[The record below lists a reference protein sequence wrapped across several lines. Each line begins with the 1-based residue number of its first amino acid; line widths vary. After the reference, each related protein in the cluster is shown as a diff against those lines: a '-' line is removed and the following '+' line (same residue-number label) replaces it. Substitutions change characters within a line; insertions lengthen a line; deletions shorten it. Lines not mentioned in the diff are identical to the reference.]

1 MTRPMSRRCFGAA
14 YAPGPRI
21 LFTNAM
27 LTTTNTKMG
36 WRRTG
41 AALGLALLVVG
52 SGCTPPGPRA
62 LLDGEKLLNAGRP
75 SDAVRRLRTAVE
87 FLPAN
92 AQAWNHLGLAYH
104 QAGQPTEA
112 VEAYQ
117 QALRLDRN
125 LAAAH
130 YNLGCLYLEHN
141 DLGQALDSLWTFV
154 GLRPQSAEG
163 WLKLGQVQLR
173 LKKWDQAERSLVA
186 ALRFNPADYE
196 SLNGLGIAHQQRRRY
211 REAWQCF
218 TNALGR
224 QPNFAPA
231 WLNLAVAAH
240 QAGSRPQAIQAYR
253 KFASLRPEEAR
264 VLQIDEVLRQFE
276 PPAPPPP
283 TFQLPNARPAAPATN
298 PAPSPV
304 SAALTNARPVAP
316 TNAVAAPAV
325 RTNAEPAAHTR
336 PPPRRAEVETPR
348 PESSSPA
355 SAPPTLTETKPVVP
369 SPAAVTP
376 EVSRPSA
383 KPAPAANPAPTVV
396 SSTVEF
402 PITTVPRPVPA
413 APNPTS
419 LARSDPAPGTSV
431 PAPVPAPAITPPAA
445 PVESVR
451 LPADAPLAAQV
462 KDETTAAPSPASTA
476 DPVAPAADPTN
487 LVRPVSSQRTA
498 AGDPADR
505 RGFWS
510 RANPIGWFGPD
521 EKPPAEV
528 GASRT
533 NTTVAAADKSDAS
546 RWRWTKPTSWFRGEE
561 PRPTGATNRPPE
573 SGAAPLVVASASPS
587 VRPASPSSVP
597 APAAVAPSR
606 PAPKRYQYL
615 NPTLPAAGDRAA
627 AREVLAR
634 GWAEQQRERYAAAA
648 ELYREAVRLD
658 PAAVEAQQNLA
669 IASLHTGD
677 LPAALSASE
686 RALVLKPDS
695 SSARLNF
702 ALALDRAEFPVDAAA
717 EAEKVAAAHPTDV
730 AAHLLLANLYAQRL
744 DQPERARPHY
754 RRVIEL
760 EPEHPQSV
768 AIRRWL
774 AGLP

>member
-1 MTRPMSRRCFGAA
+1 
-14 YAPGPRI
+14 
-21 LFTNAM
+21 M
-27 LTTTNTKMG
+27 LTTTNTKTG
-36 WRRTG
+36 WRRAG

-130 YNLGCLYLEHN
+130 FNLGCLYLEHN

-163 WLKLGQVQLR
+163 WQKLGQVQLR

-186 ALRFNPADYE
+186 ALRFNPGDYE

-240 QAGSRPQAIQAYR
+240 QAGSRPQAVQAYR

-276 PPAPPPP
+276 PPPPAP
-283 TFQLPNARPAAPATN
+283 TLQLPNLRPAAPTTATN
-298 PAPSPV
+298 AAPAASVPPAV
-304 SAALTNARPVAP
+304 VTNARPVAP
-316 TNAVAAPAV
+316 TNSVAPPPA

-336 PPPRRAEVETPR
+336 PPPRQAEVESPR
-348 PESSSPA
+348 PNPSPTSTAPAPTAPTLTDTRPAVVAPAPAVATPEISRAAPKPAPPTNSAPVVLSSTVELPVSVAPRSNAGPA
-355 SAPPTLTETKPVVP
+355 SRSDATSAPPTSTVASTVPVPVP
-369 SPAAVTP
+369 RPPAASEASSPLVTAP
-376 EVSRPSA
+376 A
-383 KPAPAANPAPTVV
+383 PAPAAPA
-396 SSTVEF
+396 
-402 PITTVPRPVPA
+402 
-413 APNPTS
+413 
-419 LARSDPAPGTSV
+419 
-431 PAPVPAPAITPPAA
+431 
-445 PVESVR
+445 ESVQ
-451 LPADAPLAAQV
+451 LPPELPLAAQV
-462 KDETTAAPSPASTA
+462 KDETPAAPPPASAASPAASG
-476 DPVAPAADPTN
+476 PAN
-487 LVRPVSSQRTA
+487 LVRPVSGQRAA
-498 AGDPADR
+498 AGDAADR

-510 RANPIGWFGPD
+510 RANPIGWFGAD
-521 EKPPAEV
+521 EKAPAESA
-528 GASRT
+528 ASRT
-533 NTTVAAADKSDAS
+533 NANLAAAATDKSDAA

-561 PRPTGATNRPPE
+561 PRPNPPTNRPPE
-573 SGAAPLVVASASPS
+573 SPAAPLVVASASPTT
-587 VRPASPSSVP
+587 RP
-597 APAAVAPSR
+597 APAAPVPAPVAPR

-615 NPTLPAAGDRAA
+615 NPTQPAAGDRAA
-627 AREVLAR
+627 AREVMAR

-648 ELYREAVRLD
+648 ELYREAARLD
-658 PAAVEAQQNLA
+658 PTVVEAQQNLA

-702 ALALDRAEFPVDAAA
+702 ALALDRAEFPVDAVA
-717 EAEKVAAAHPTDV
+717 EAEKVAAAHPNDV